1 MDGRVPPDAQAQTNA
16 EAQKISA
23 NSPPFI
29 PTPLSES
36 RMSDIKDLPKGQE
49 IFLVLARKLRGF
61 LQEDEQDSAYLV
73 DGAALTVASPPAPPM
88 GCAPL

>member
-1 MDGRVPPDAQAQTNA
+1 MPPDADTDTK
-16 EAQKISA
+16 AQKNLREFSA
-23 NSPPFI
+23 VHSDADKRA
-29 PTPLSES
+29 S

-73 DGAALTVASPPAPPM
+73 DGAALTVASPPAPPV